1 MNHGEMTPPSER
13 RASELSMSQSFR
25 LDHRE
30 RADLDERGFVVRREV
45 FDAAEIRAMVDACET
60 LVQQLLAEKRRTK
73 HSLGSY
79 MFEIQPRLGTII
91 KWEPDN
97 PDLVQALESF
107 AHLNEE
113 LHRLAVDPRLIDP
126 CKDAIGEPEIALF
139 TEKLTLKRAHRGG
152 QIILHQD
159 FPYWADLTKIA
170 ARVVTAMIFLDDATV
185 ENGCLEVVP
194 GSHREGLQAR
204 RATDG
209 LGGLEIDP
217 LTYDHSRLLQLEVAA
232 GSVVLFGPFLV
243 HRSLPNHSDAD
254 RRALLYSYQPIG
266 HPHLR
271 ELTGL
276 AG

>member
-1 MNHGEMTPPSER
+1 MKHRETTRFRVPRN
-13 RASELSMSQSFR
+13 ELSMSRSLK
-25 LDHRE
+25 LDASE
-30 RADLDERGFVVRREV
+30 KAELDERGFVVRRGV
-45 FDAAEIRAMVDACET
+45 FDAAEVCAMANACEA
-60 LVQQLLAEKRRTK
+60 LVQQLLAEKRRTR

-79 MFEIQPRLGTII
+79 RFEIQRRLGTII

-107 AHLNEE
+107 AHLSEE
-113 LHRLAVDPRLIDP
+113 LHRWALDPRLIDP
-126 CKDAIGEPEIALF
+126 CKDAVGKHEIALF
-139 TEKLTLKRAHRGG
+139 TEKLTLKRAHKGG
-152 QIILHQD
+152 HIILHQD

-170 ARVVTAMIFLDDATV
+170 ARVLTAMIFLDDATV
-185 ENGCLEVVP
+185 QNGCLEVVP

-209 LGGLEIDP
+209 LGGLEMDP
-217 LTYDHSRLLQLEVAA
+217 LQYDHSRLLPLEVPS